1 MSLSQFQVQQQG
13 SIIIQLKEILKL
25 DNIELELSDV
35 YYSDVAR
42 IASKEKLGARAL
54 KGIVERSLFY
64 LMYNAPDFHKQGIKK
79 IRFDKY
85 PDKDYFPKAIY
96 DNKEEELKGY
106 KLYRGVDEKTM
117 EQ

>member
-1 MSLSQFQVQQQG
+1 LT
-13 SIIIQLKEILKL
+13 
-25 DNIELELSDV
+25 DA

-64 LMYNAPDFHKQGIKK
+64 LMYNAPDFHKQGIRK
-79 IRFDKY
+79 IKFDKY
-85 PDKDYFPKAIY
+85 PDKDYFPTAVY
-96 DNKEEELKGY
+96 DNKEEELKEY
-106 KLYRGVDEKTM
+106 KLYRGVDEKAM